1 MKLHSR
7 GVFSR
12 VLVVAVL
19 AGVYFLGLSGCGG
32 GGGDHEDLAAIQTAV
47 DTSYATQ
54 GQATLALDAQE
65 GGVGPALMQTDGKV
79 LIAGWRQ
86 TAPLP
91 SSEFGGHA
99 PRQVYVMRLNR
110 DGSRDTSFGAGGEAR
125 VTVKGSDTV
134 ADVKLQPDGKIL
146 LAVNSTEP
154 CLIAFLSFYSPCV
167 TSSGDTATPVSAM
180 VRLTSQGTL
189 DSAFGVGGVVQ
200 APASSGNHLALAVQ
214 ADGRALYLRSTG
226 VARSRIF
233 GWTLARYNTD
243 GTIDSTFNQ
252 GNDVTSTCQAIGVS
266 VVIQPD
272 GRMVV
277 GGEQDIWYAEPAAN
291 PGLCLERINSD
302 GSRDASFGAA
312 NPWTALNANVS
323 LRSLALLP
331 DAKLLAVGRRCDQ
344 TGCEV
349 LAARY
354 DPDGRLD
361 PSFGVAGIVR
371 LAIDKTL
378 SLTLADY
385 LVTPGGDLVMLA
397 AQTPGAIAGQA
408 QTYQPVWIRLDAYG
422 QAVNDF
428 GVNGLFVGT
437 AHTRRP
443 KQLLQDPQGR
453 WLVTHEATL
462 PNGKLAIEVT
472 RLRGDSQ

>member
-1 MKLHSR
+1 MNLHSR

-32 GGGDHEDLAAIQTAV
+32 GDHEDLAAIQTAI

-54 GQATLALDAQE
+54 GRATLALDVE
-65 GGVGPALMQTDGKV
+65 NGGVGPSLLQADGKL
-79 LIAGWRQ
+79 LITGWRYP
-86 TAPLP
+86 PLNASQP
-91 SSEFGGHA
+91 PLNTS
-99 PRQVYVMRLNR
+99 QLYVMRLNG
-110 DGSRDTSFGAGGEAR
+110 DGSHDTSFGVGGEAR
-125 VTVKGSDTV
+125 VTVQGADTV
-134 ADVKLQPDGKIL
+134 ADIKLQPDGKIL
-146 LAVNSTEP
+146 LAVHSSKP
-154 CLIAFLSFYSPCV
+154 CEVQGLFFLCV
-167 TSSGDTATPVSAM
+167 TPSGGDSNRISAM
-180 VRLTSQGTL
+180 VRLTSQGAL

-200 APASSGNHLALAVQ
+200 APASSGNRLALAVQ
-214 ADGRALYLRSTG
+214 ADGRALLLRSTG
-226 VARSRIF
+226 VARLQIF
-233 GWTLARYNTD
+233 GWALARYNTD
-243 GTIDSTFNQ
+243 GTPDSTFNQ

-266 VVIQPD
+266 MVIQPD
-272 GRMVV
+272 GRVVV
-277 GGEQDIWYAEPAAN
+277 GGEQDVGYGEPSVN
-291 PGLCLERINSD
+291 PGLCLARIHGD
-302 GSRDASFGAA
+302 GSHDVGYGAG
-312 NPWTALNANVS
+312 NLWTTFNANVS
-323 LRSLALLP
+323 LHSLSLLP
-331 DAKLLAVGRRCDQ
+331 GAKLLAVGRSCDL

-354 DPDGRLD
+354 DLEGRLD
-361 PSFGVAGIVR
+361 RSFGVAGIVR
-371 LAIDKTL
+371 LAIDKTP
-378 SLTLADY
+378 SPNLTLADY

-397 AQTPGAIAGQA
+397 TQTPGAIAGQA
-408 QTYQPVWIRLDAYG
+408 QTYQPVWIRLDAHG